1 MITLLA
7 ELARAPAPI
16 RQLHDEGRCRDVR
29 ALYLLVRTHREQPQ
43 AVAALLASTAP
54 ITRELVEALAADK
67 GVVRPPASRAA
78 RTPSRGRTG
87 RDHPLVVEVDGRE
100 ATLDMRERPSKTSA
114 QVRFADGSL
123 DSVELR
129 RLRLI
134 AWSEA

>member
-1 MITLLA
+1 M
-7 ELARAPAPI
+7 
-16 RQLHDEGRCRDVR
+16 R

-54 ITRELVEALAADK
+54 ITREQVEALAADE

-78 RTPSRGRTG
+78 RRPSRGRIG
-87 RDHPLVVEVDGRE
+87 RDHPLIVEVDGRK
-100 ATLDMRERPSKTSA
+100 ATLVMSERPSKTSA

-123 DSVELR
+123 DRVELR